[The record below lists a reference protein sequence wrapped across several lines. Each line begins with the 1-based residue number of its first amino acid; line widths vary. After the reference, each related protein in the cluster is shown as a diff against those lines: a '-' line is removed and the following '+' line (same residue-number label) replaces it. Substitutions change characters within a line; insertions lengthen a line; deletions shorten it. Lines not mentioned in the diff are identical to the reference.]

1 MSLSKSLG
9 LLGFDQVIESYNNI
23 IKRSDFIFNNVHGT
37 FTHIHYD
44 SLDDARVET
53 IKAYKTLGK
62 MVSRAKLLNDV
73 ELSNRALDYD
83 FEYWEMQEIVII
95 ISNLYNYIEI
105 YNLCKRMNTNIK
117 LKYEDIPFKNPS
129 IEELQLLL
137 LEAIESFTKESMKRI

>member
-1 MSLSKSLG
+1 MS

-23 IKRSDFIFNNVHGT
+23 IKRSDFTFNTVQGT
-37 FTHIHYD
+37 FTHINY
-44 SLDDARVET
+44 SLHDGKDET

-62 MVSRAKLLNDV
+62 MISRVKLLNDV

-83 FEYWEMQEIVII
+83 FEYWDMPEIVII

-105 YNLCKRMNTNIK
+105 YNLCKRMNTDTK
-117 LKYEDIPFKNPS
+117 LKYEDIPFKNPTM
-129 IEELQLLL
+129 EELQLLL